1 MKIALIGYGRMGKTI
16 HRIAEERGH
25 EMVMTVTKENKG
37 DLTAD
42 SLRGSKADVAIE
54 FTYPDAALSNI
65 RLCFEAGVPVVSGT
79 TAWLDQWQEALTAL
93 REYDG
98 SFLYASNFSV
108 GVNLFFALN
117 QQLAALMSD
126 HKDYTPS
133 IHEVHHTGKLDA
145 PSGTAITLA
154 EGILG
159 QQAHLGKWHI
169 GTEADGL
176 AVTSERIDP
185 APGTHHVK
193 YTSKIDDIELIHTA
207 KSRDGFATGAV
218 LAAEYLS
225 TKKGL
230 HTMADVLGLEKY
242 S

>member
-1 MKIALIGYGRMGKTI
+1 
-16 HRIAEERGH
+16 
-25 EMVMTVTKENKG
+25 
-37 DLTAD
+37 
-42 SLRGSKADVAIE
+42 
-54 FTYPDAALSNI
+54 
-65 RLCFEAGVPVVSGT
+65 
-79 TAWLDQWQEALTAL
+79 
-93 REYDG
+93 
-98 SFLYASNFSV
+98 
-108 GVNLFFALN
+108 
-117 QQLAALMSD
+117 MSD
-126 HKDYTPS
+126 HMDYTPS

-154 EGILG
+154 EGILE
-159 QQAHLGKWHI
+159 QQDHLGKWHI